1 MGVQA
6 DVENRKLE
14 ARGGP
19 SPGLLSHL
27 RPPPHQGVE
36 PGLGAPQEGRRGR
49 VAGGSGPHP
58 LEEELAQLWG
68 QGLLQVSWG
77 EQFSGVCWWQVTE
90 NKAPFTAS
98 TSCLQTL
105 C

>member
-1 MGVQA
+1 M
-6 DVENRKLE
+6 
-14 ARGGP
+14 
-19 SPGLLSHL
+19 
-27 RPPPHQGVE
+27 
-36 PGLGAPQEGRRGR
+36 
-49 VAGGSGPHP
+49 AGGSGPHP